1 MHSQVKDNAGESA
14 SVTRTIK
21 ILPKCAEGEELCP
34 DNECSK
40 GGLCKGA
47 STAVKDKENQAPV
60 IRLVTTESLTSTVNL
75 MKGTPYLKCAIGGVL
90 PTESAPCDL
99 GATAEDEEDGV
110 LTTKVR
116 VGVVLTCRPEC
127 AAPWG

>member
-1 MHSQVKDNAGESA
+1 MRSQVKDNAGESA

-116 VGVVLTCRPEC
+116 VGVVLT
-127 AAPWG
+127 